1 MSESL
6 VVVVYYI
13 HISTKALSTN
23 FFFCGW
29 PLVVAVVA
37 ATWLLELVTII
48 SFYFYFLGEL
58 LELFSPMM

>member
-1 MSESL
+1 
-6 VVVVYYI
+6 
-13 HISTKALSTN
+13 LSTN

-37 ATWLLELVTII
+37 ATWLELVTIV
-48 SFYFYFLGEL
+48 YLYFLIFGEL